1 MLSKVP
7 DVLVWSLY
15 TDYSRSSRRSTTSL
29 PVTSWR
35 LHSISSAQHAR
46 PVFVTEEPVTQSLYG
61 PMTFNYFARSAAWP
75 CNQNLHT
82 TLKDRLFME
91 LFTLSSRSYLV
102 AWIIATHCSIM
113 VCPTTLSE
121 EFSPSRTPL
130 LGSHCRSRTTR
141 SYLAGFAAVALASC
155 PETCWLQT
163 GMFWSGHAPPYLA
176 NDTLLVF
183 EGPQRSSTL
192 FHRQI
197 VYRSTH
203 TQHIRRQELRCRRAT
218 CLEQSSGPLSQ
229 RGRYIQQ
236 FQTWTQRNVFVLIL
250 LPRCNA
256 TCVNCAV

>member
-1 MLSKVP
+1 
-7 DVLVWSLY
+7 
-15 TDYSRSSRRSTTSL
+15 
-29 PVTSWR
+29 
-35 LHSISSAQHAR
+35 
-46 PVFVTEEPVTQSLYG
+46 
-61 PMTFNYFARSAAWP
+61 MTFNYFARSAAWP

-203 TQHIRRQELRCRRAT
+203 TQHIRRQELRCRRTT
-218 CLEQSSGPLSQ
+218 CLEQSSGPLAR
-229 RGRYIQQ
+229 RGHYIQQ
-236 FQTWTQRNVFVLIL
+236 FQAWTLIAFLRATACYSAYMLSPVRPSVKRVDHTKTVEVRIMKFSPYGSPIPLVFVGWVSS
-250 LPRCNA
+250 RNS
-256 TCVNCAV
+256 N